1 MSFQNV
7 FNPLVFPIIHNK
19 TNSFEIELENQHKQK
34 FRLAIIIAP
43 NKQTEMFIED
53 YNTNERLTTQCKVYM
68 KHKYGSLN
76 IHCEPF
82 GNEYYEQINYTKD
95 VGECSGETKCNTNAD
110 ANADIGEIIYLLNN
124 NNKYVVIIENNFPFC
139 VNLQKNFVLIYN

>member
-34 FRLAIIIAP
+34 FRIAIIIAP

-76 IHCEPF
+76 IHCKPF
-82 GNEYYEQINYTKD
+82 GNEYYEQINYTKN
-95 VGECSGETKCNTNAD
+95 VGECSGETKCNGN
-110 ANADIGEIIYLLNN
+110 NEEIIYLLNN